1 MIVQATSEI
10 SKVGAAAAAA
20 AKAIEAVSRS
30 SHLEDPEL
38 IQRFARQTAET
49 LHRSGQFIRKPR
61 KGQGGSGGGSDDD
74 EEDGDDQG
82 PAEEE
87 RPLYDYSK
95 DNRTGY
101 DQFAPFFRHGKDSLD
116 MKKMRMMTLGQVI
129 EDMGKSVFQ
138 TLGDALRNFVVNKV
152 FPDASPGDVFRHVFA
167 VHVVED
173 LPRSQINEV
182 VGEKI
187 KFVTSKEFL
196 NRVLKDDLSGQV
208 RVSTSISEGKS
219 VGEFH
224 IVVVQVLEDTLD
236 VWRTDNPHTPAHPG
250 LMQSLLKRVKKLRR
264 QGRLD
269 GFECTKPER
278 KPTKQE
284 QLAEQLMDEEFSR
297 LSFEEMLAQ
306 TKVEMAERAAEAAA
320 AAKKPA
326 QTKVEVA
333 EQKRAAEAAAAAKKP
348 VMSPEERERK
358 RAEIAA
364 RVAQARRS
372 QAAQLASAGDRAA
385 GTA

>member
-152 FPDASPGDVFRHVFA
+152 FPNATPGDVFRHVFA

-173 LPRSQINEV
+173 LPRGQITEV

-187 KFVTSKEFL
+187 QFVTSHEFL
-196 NRVLKDDLSGQV
+196 KRVLKEDLSGQV

-219 VGEFH
+219 VGEFY
-224 IVVVQVLEDTLD
+224 IVVVQVLRDTLD

-250 LMQSLLKRVKKLRR
+250 LMQSLLKRVKKLKR
-264 QGRLD
+264 QGRLN

-278 KPTKQE
+278 KPSKQE

-306 TKVEMAERAAEAAA
+306 TKM
-320 AAKKPA
+320 
-326 QTKVEVA
+326 EVA
-333 EQKRAAEAAAAAKKP
+333 EEKRAAEAAAASKKP
-348 VMSPEERERK
+348 VMTPEERERK

-372 QAAQLASAGDRAA
+372 QAAQLALTADRVA